1 LKFKQNRGKI
11 PVKHVYVNIT
21 L

>member
-1 LKFKQNRGKI
+1 LKFKQNRAKI